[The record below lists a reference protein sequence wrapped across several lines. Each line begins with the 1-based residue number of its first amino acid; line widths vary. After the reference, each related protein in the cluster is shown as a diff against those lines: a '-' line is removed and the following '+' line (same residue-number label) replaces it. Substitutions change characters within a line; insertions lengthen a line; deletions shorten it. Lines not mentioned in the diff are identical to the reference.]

1 MKRIAWN
8 FAASSIVLGATTV
21 GCVVNGVG
29 TAPASA
35 YQARQSDQQA
45 AALFQRAGR
54 AIADKRLAE
63 AISLLEQAVALSPRD
78 AGYRLMLA
86 DAYMK
91 SGRFQSA
98 EGAYRDVLVIDPE
111 RTRAALGL
119 ALMKVANG
127 RQQEA
132 MNELQK
138 LEGVAAPAD
147 LGLAYALA
155 GAPGRAVDLL
165 EPAARSMGATARVR
179 QNLALAYAFG
189 GDWTRARTIAA
200 QDVSP
205 AELNS
210 RMMQWAQLAQR
221 VGAPEKVA
229 AMLGV
234 SPVVDQ
240 GQPVQLALAP
250 MVVGPPAVVAAPVAA
265 SAAPVVFAEAQAAV
279 EPPMPTDSRP
289 AAEPPVETVQAPA
302 PISSEPK
309 AAPVVLATA
318 RPIAFAEAAPA
329 INPPPVPEPVSAPAL
344 EPVPAP
350 IGAAPDPAPEPVPAP
365 VLAPAPAAPPVDYAE
380 LEAPEWGLDERGNI
394 ELPAP
399 APPEERAPAK
409 VQYAA
414 AAETLV
420 RPDPV
425 VMPVVARAARA
436 LAPVATRAIS
446 AGPLPGKRSA
456 EGRYVVQ
463 IGAFS
468 SAANADRAWKT
479 YEKRFGLAAEQPVT
493 MTIDHRGRLLH
504 RAAISGFVT
513 RKEASQVCNV
523 IRIRGG
529 ECFVRGNAGDASIDW
544 AARYTRRG

>member
-35 YQARQSDQQA
+35 YQASQPDQQA

-63 AISLLEQAVALSPRD
+63 AVDLLEQAVALSPQD

-98 EGAYRDVLVIDPE
+98 EGAYADVLAIDPQ

-127 RQQEA
+127 RQQDA

-155 GAPGRAVDLL
+155 GAPSRAVDLL

-210 RMMQWAQLAQR
+210 RMTQWAELAQR
-221 VGAPEKVA
+221 VSAPEKVA

-234 SPVVDQ
+234 SPVVDR
-240 GQPVQLALAP
+240 GQPVRQALAP
-250 MVVGPPAVVAAPVAA
+250 VVVGPPAVVAAP
-265 SAAPVVFAEAQAAV
+265 AAPVVFAEAQTEV
-279 EPPMPTDSRP
+279 EPPMPTDSR
-289 AAEPPVETVQAPA
+289 AAEPPVETVPMPAEAKAPA
-302 PISSEPK
+302 P
-309 AAPVVLATA
+309 VVPATA
-318 RPIAFAEAAPA
+318 QPVAFAQAAPA
-329 INPPPVPEPVSAPAL
+329 INPAPGPVS
-344 EPVPAP
+344 PVA
-350 IGAAPDPAPEPVPAP
+350 APEPVPAP
-365 VLAPAPAAPPVDYAE
+365 APAPAAPAADYAE
-380 LEAPEWGLDERGNI
+380 LEAPEWGLDDQGKV

-399 APPEERAPAK
+399 TTPEERAPAK

-436 LAPVATRAIS
+436 LAPVAARAIS
-446 AGPLPGKRSA
+446 VGPLPGKRSP

-463 IGAFS
+463 IGAFN
-468 SAANADRAWKT
+468 SAANAGRAWQT

-493 MTIDHRGRLLH
+493 MTIDHNGRLLH
-504 RAAISGFVT
+504 RVSISGFVT

-529 ECFVRGNAGDASIDW
+529 QCFVRGNAGDASIDW
-544 AARYTRRG
+544 AARYASRG